1 MRVSTNQ
8 FYQVNGEQMSSGQ
21 SKVAELQAKLG
32 SGKQIVKPSED
43 PSKANLIS
51 GLEGAKKRQEVYTKN
66 VDAAETRLT
75 AESAVLES
83 MTNIMQ
89 RVTQLTIQSA
99 SDTLGASDRDVIAT
113 EIKALRDELVN
124 LGNTQDLTGA
134 YIFSGNKTSSPAFVE
149 DVNGVVSYN
158 GDYGRLEIN
167 VSDVRSI
174 EVNTLG
180 PDLFSPAD
188 FAALDDLVADLR
200 SNDGAGVKA
209 RVANVN
215 DISDRLINSYGAM
228 AGRLAAIESQRTVI
242 DETTLR
248 IDELLIREDDLDY
261 AKAVTELSQESVAL
275 QALQASFVKVAQL
288 SLFNFMR

>member
-1 MRVSTNQ
+1 M
-8 FYQVNGEQMSSGQ
+8 
-21 SKVAELQAKLG
+21 L
-32 SGKQIVKPSED
+32 
-43 PSKANLIS
+43 
-51 GLEGAKKRQEVYTKN
+51 
-66 VDAAETRLT
+66 
-75 AESAVLES
+75 
-83 MTNIMQ
+83 
-89 RVTQLTIQSA
+89 
-99 SDTLGASDRDVIAT
+99 
-113 EIKALRDELVN
+113 N

-134 YIFSGNKTSSPAFVE
+134 YIFSGNKTGAPAFIE
-149 DVNGVVSYN
+149 DANGVVSYD

-174 EVNTLG
+174 AINTLG
-180 PDLFSPAD
+180 PDLFSPDD

-200 SNDGAGVKA
+200 ANNGSGVKA

-215 DISDRLINSYGAM
+215 DINDRLINSYGAM

-261 AKAVTELSQESVAL
+261 AKAVTELSKESVAL

-288 SLFNFMR
+288 SLFNFLR

>member
-1 MRVSTNQ
+1 MRISTNQ
-8 FYQVNGEQMSSGQ
+8 FYQVNGEKMSAAQ

-32 SGKQIVKPSED
+32 SGKQLVKPSED
-43 PSKANLIS
+43 PGKSNLIS

-89 RVTQLTIQSA
+89 RITQLTVQSA
-99 SDTLGASDRDVIAT
+99 NDTLGVSDRDVIAT
-113 EIKALRDELVN
+113 EIQALRDELLN
-124 LGNTQDLTGA
+124 LGNTRDLTGA
-134 YIFSGNKTSSPAFVE
+134 YIFSGNKTSSPAFSE
-149 DVNGVVSYN
+149 DPTGVVSYN

-174 EVNTLG
+174 AINTLG

-188 FAALDDLVADLR
+188 FAALSDLVTDLR
-200 SNDGAGVKA
+200 ANDGAGIKA
-209 RVANVN
+209 RVADVN
-215 DISDRLINSYGAM
+215 DINDRLINSYGAM

-261 AKAVTELSQESVAL
+261 AEAVTELSKESVAL
-275 QALQASFVKVAQL
+275 QALQASFVKVAEL
-288 SLFNFMR
+288 SLFNFLR

>member
-1 MRVSTNQ
+1 MST
-8 FYQVNGEQMSSGQ
+8 GQ

-32 SGKQIVKPSED
+32 SGKQILKPSED
-43 PSKANLIS
+43 PGKANLIS
-51 GLEGAKKRQEVYTKN
+51 GLEGAKKRQEVYSKN

-83 MTNIMQ
+83 MTSIMQ
-89 RVTQLTIQSA
+89 RITQLTIQSA
-99 SDTLGASDRDVIAT
+99 NDTLGASDRDVIAT
-113 EIKALRDELVN
+113 EIQALRDELLN

-134 YIFSGNKTSSPAFVE
+134 YIFSGNKTGAPAFIE
-149 DVNGVVSYN
+149 DANGVVSYD

-174 EVNTLG
+174 AINTLG
-180 PDLFSPAD
+180 PDLFSPDD

-200 SNDGAGVKA
+200 ANNGSGVKA

-215 DISDRLINSYGAM
+215 DINDRLINSYGAM

-261 AKAVTELSQESVAL
+261 AKAVTELSKESVAL

-288 SLFNFMR
+288 SLFNFLR